1 MDFSSIR
8 LGDAFS
14 LISRTLPILLIRLG
28 ASLLFWLAAIVY
40 FAVVGGIA
48 YLIGQAIEILG
59 WIILIVGLVGLGGI
73 YQLVYR
79 YVFYLIKAAQ
89 VAVMSEILKNG
100 SLPEG
105 TSQLDWGR
113 KRVQERFG
121 EMSGMFVIDELV
133 NGVINAFTRTVFS
146 IASFIPGD
154 TVRTLVSIVNTI
166 IRYALSYIDE
176 AILARSFWVT
186 ENDGI
191 WKNARDG
198 VVLYA
203 MVWKPILINAVVLM
217 IISYLPFVITLLV
230 FAAPV
235 AFLVNIFSAQA
246 AGWALIIT
254 LVLAWLVKVSVGD
267 SFAMAAIIAAYY
279 HETKDLSPDPEMSRR
294 LEGVSDKFGELKQKA
309 EAGISNLGNRPTQTP
324 PVTTT
329 PHV

>member
-1 MDFSSIR
+1 
-8 LGDAFS
+8 
-14 LISRTLPILLIRLG
+14 
-28 ASLLFWLAAIVY
+28 
-40 FAVVGGIA
+40 
-48 YLIGQAIEILG
+48 
-59 WIILIVGLVGLGGI
+59 
-73 YQLVYR
+73 
-79 YVFYLIKAAQ
+79 
-89 VAVMSEILKNG
+89 
-100 SLPEG
+100 
-105 TSQLDWGR
+105 
-113 KRVQERFG
+113 
-121 EMSGMFVIDELV
+121 
-133 NGVINAFTRTVFS
+133 
-146 IASFIPGD
+146 
-154 TVRTLVSIVNTI
+154 
-166 IRYALSYIDE
+166 
-176 AILARSFWVT
+176 
-186 ENDGI
+186 
-191 WKNARDG
+191 
-198 VVLYA
+198 
-203 MVWKPILINAVVLM
+203 VLM